1 MSLNCMTIP
10 TMSIS
15 GSTSKISTIGTLNN
29 DFALYLIQGDFP
41 KERYPKSK
49 DAYEVIIVNSG
60 NLDIEIDNQI
70 HSLSKYSLAYLP
82 PNTSFKIKSGDTR
95 FRGYIMM
102 FSNAFIESLQV
113 PLAINKEKAFVRKSL
128 SDDAHYSMN
137 QTFML
142 IKDEISNQ
150 EHVFRKE
157 KLSNLVSILFI
168 DLLNVFVKNSNMF
181 PGLSFSGESKR
192 RTKLSKDFFSLLKE
206 YSREQRQVGFYADK
220 LCITPKYLTFLLKQ
234 STGKSANEWITNAV
248 ISDAKH
254 LLKNSGNSIKE
265 VSYTLNF
272 ANQSFFGKYFKKM
285 VGISPKD
292 FQNSC
297 AY

>member
-70 HSLSKYSLAYLP
+70 HSLSKNSLAYLP
-82 PNTSFKIKSGDTR
+82 NSSFKIKSTDTR
-95 FRGYIMM
+95 FRGYIMI

-113 PLAINKEKAFVRKSL
+113 PLAINKEKSFVRKSL

-150 EHVFRKE
+150 EHIFRKE

-254 LLKNSGNSIKE
+254 LLKNSDNSIKE

>member
-1 MSLNCMTIP
+1 
-10 TMSIS
+10 
-15 GSTSKISTIGTLNN
+15 
-29 DFALYLIQGDFP
+29 
-41 KERYPKSK
+41 
-49 DAYEVIIVNSG
+49 
-60 NLDIEIDNQI
+60 
-70 HSLSKYSLAYLP
+70 
-82 PNTSFKIKSGDTR
+82 
-95 FRGYIMM
+95 
-102 FSNAFIESLQV
+102 
-113 PLAINKEKAFVRKSL
+113 
-128 SDDAHYSMN
+128 
-137 QTFML
+137 
-142 IKDEISNQ
+142 
-150 EHVFRKE
+150 
-157 KLSNLVSILFI
+157 
-168 DLLNVFVKNSNMF
+168 MF

>member
-1 MSLNCMTIP
+1 MTIP

-70 HSLSKYSLAYLP
+70 HSLSKNSLAYLP
-82 PNTSFKIKSGDTR
+82 NSSFKIKSTDTR
-95 FRGYIMM
+95 FRGYIMI

-113 PLAINKEKAFVRKSL
+113 PLAINKEKSFVRKSL

-150 EHVFRKE
+150 EHIFRKE

-168 DLLNVFVKNSNMF
+168 DLLNVFVKSSNIF

-234 STGKSANEWITNAV
+234 STGKSANEWITNVV

>member
-15 GSTSKISTIGTLNN
+15 GSTSKISTIGTLDN

-41 KERYPKSK
+41 KERYPRSK

-70 HSLSKYSLAYLP
+70 HSLSKCSLVYLP
-82 PNTSFKIKSGDTR
+82 PNTAFKIKSSDSR
-95 FRGYIMM
+95 FRGYIML
-102 FSNAFIESLQV
+102 FSNVFIESLQI
-113 PLAINKEKAFVRKSL
+113 PMAINKEKAFVRKSF
-128 SDDAHYSMN
+128 SDDADYSMN
-137 QTFML
+137 QTFIL

-150 EHVFRKE
+150 EHIFRKE

-168 DLLNVFVKNSNMF
+168 DLLNVFVKSANMF

-192 RTKLSKDFFSLLKE
+192 RTKLSKDFFSLLRE

-292 FQNSC
+292 YQNSC